1 MRILLLHTGGT
12 IGMEAT
18 QEGFAPRHGVVED
31 AVAQLVAQGAVPKAI
46 DILPFEQL
54 IDSAQVTPEDWH
66 RIARRIW
73 ERGAEYDA
81 VVVTHGT
88 DTMAYSAGALCL
100 SLPGLT
106 KPVIVT
112 GAMLPL
118 TVQGTDGWRNLTD
131 ALNAATT
138 AGPGVWV
145 HFAGKLLHGGRVRK
159 SHSSKLDAFEAGP
172 SNAAPKI
179 VSEQAGLNVVRT
191 HRIGVFSVTP
201 GVCTPLLYFAAQSC
215 DGILLRC
222 YGSGTAPDTPEM
234 RAALNLAADRG
245 IPVVAVSQCPEGGMK
260 LGTYAA
266 GQVMRETGVVDGR
279 DITPEMAY
287 VKLQFCLSLG
297 LDADQRRAFLNQSQC
312 GEMTL

>member
-18 QEGFAPRHGVVED
+18 QEGFAAGHAVVED

-118 TVQGTDGWRNLTD
+118 TVQGTDG
-131 ALNAATT
+131 
-138 AGPGVWV
+138 
-145 HFAGKLLHGGRVRK
+145 
-159 SHSSKLDAFEAGP
+159 
-172 SNAAPKI
+172 
-179 VSEQAGLNVVRT
+179 
-191 HRIGVFSVTP
+191 
-201 GVCTPLLYFAAQSC
+201 
-215 DGILLRC
+215 
-222 YGSGTAPDTPEM
+222 
-234 RAALNLAADRG
+234 
-245 IPVVAVSQCPEGGMK
+245 
-260 LGTYAA
+260 
-266 GQVMRETGVVDGR
+266 
-279 DITPEMAY
+279 
-287 VKLQFCLSLG
+287 
-297 LDADQRRAFLNQSQC
+297 
-312 GEMTL
+312 